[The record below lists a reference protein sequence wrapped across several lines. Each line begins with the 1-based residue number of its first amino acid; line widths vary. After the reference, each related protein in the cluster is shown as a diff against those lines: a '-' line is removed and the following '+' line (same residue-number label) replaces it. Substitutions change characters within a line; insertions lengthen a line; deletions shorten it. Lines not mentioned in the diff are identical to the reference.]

1 MQYINVV
8 IDNKSELT
16 DTYFTYRA
24 PDSVAVGDKVSA
36 LFSNRKKPV
45 DAYVFETGVETD
57 LPESKIREIESVDKR
72 RSLSEEMIDTAIWM
86 RRRYGIKYID
96 GVKMF
101 TVGGKREKEKLVKAP
116 ALREDPWELTEEQE
130 SAVKQINDS
139 LDRRK
144 ENVFLLKGVTGS
156 GKTEVY
162 MHAVEHAL
170 AQGRSAIV
178 LVPEIALAMQME
190 KRFQNR
196 FGAENVA
203 ILHSKLTTSKRLE
216 NWLRIREGSAKVILG
231 ARTAIFAPVTN
242 LGLVVIDEEHESTYK
257 SDHNPKYETMDVAYK
272 RAGTF
277 GATVVLGSA
286 TPSVVSFYRASVGI
300 YHLIELKNRVGKSS
314 LPDVEIEDIRGQV
327 ARGRNEMI
335 SLRLQE
341 EMRYCLE
348 KGEQVILFLNRRG
361 YAPQIQCVEC
371 GYRYQCDDCGISLTY
386 HKRENAAVCHYCG
399 KKFPLPKKCPECGS
413 PHIRYGGVGTEKVE
427 EVVREMF
434 PAYKVAR
441 FDLDTAKNQKEID
454 RTMSDFV
461 HQRTKILIGT
471 QILAKGLDFRNVG
484 LVGIVNAD
492 ISLNIPDYR
501 ASERTYQ
508 LVTQVSGR
516 AGRSSES
523 SRVVIQTYNPE
534 AEAIAFA
541 AQGDYDGFYESELL
555 HRNIMNYPPYSDLI
569 AVSFTEGEKYRPG
582 NRTAMEYAEDF
593 KGKLESMQNLPDKS
607 MIYRPR
613 EEVLRGNTERK
624 RVTFLIKAPKGSR
637 SGFIQMY
644 MRYRDWMI
652 QQKSTIY
659 IEIDVNPYGI
669 V

>member
-57 LPESKIREIESVDKR
+57 LPENKIREIESVDKR

-116 ALREDPWELTEEQE
+116 ALREEPWELTEEQE
-130 SAVKQINDS
+130 SAVKQINES

-231 ARTAIFAPVTN
+231 ARTAIFAPVTD

-300 YHLIELKNRVGKSS
+300 YHLIELKNRVGKSR

-327 ARGRNEMI
+327 VRGRNEMI

-341 EMRYCLE
+341 EMR
-348 KGEQVILFLNRRG
+348 
-361 YAPQIQCVEC
+361 
-371 GYRYQCDDCGISLTY
+371 
-386 HKRENAAVCHYCG
+386 
-399 KKFPLPKKCPECGS
+399 
-413 PHIRYGGVGTEKVE
+413 
-427 EVVREMF
+427 
-434 PAYKVAR
+434 
-441 FDLDTAKNQKEID
+441 
-454 RTMSDFV
+454 
-461 HQRTKILIGT
+461 
-471 QILAKGLDFRNVG
+471 
-484 LVGIVNAD
+484 
-492 ISLNIPDYR
+492 
-501 ASERTYQ
+501 
-508 LVTQVSGR
+508 
-516 AGRSSES
+516 
-523 SRVVIQTYNPE
+523 
-534 AEAIAFA
+534 
-541 AQGDYDGFYESELL
+541 
-555 HRNIMNYPPYSDLI
+555 
-569 AVSFTEGEKYRPG
+569 
-582 NRTAMEYAEDF
+582 
-593 KGKLESMQNLPDKS
+593 
-607 MIYRPR
+607 
-613 EEVLRGNTERK
+613 
-624 RVTFLIKAPKGSR
+624 
-637 SGFIQMY
+637 
-644 MRYRDWMI
+644 
-652 QQKSTIY
+652 
-659 IEIDVNPYGI
+659 
-669 V
+669 